1 VSYAVLCYYKIVE
14 LRHKGKA
21 EARSWFGRTYAAL
34 KDDKVLSD
42 EFARFEKACGTERP
56 QDYLYRACRTAV
68 AHANKPFS
76 SDPDD
81 LHELRRLHAAAEV
94 LRAFAR
100 RFIQVELGV
109 SDCSYDGS

>member
-42 EFARFEKACGTERP
+42 EFARFEKA
-56 QDYLYRACRTAV
+56 
-68 AHANKPFS
+68 
-76 SDPDD
+76 
-81 LHELRRLHAAAEV
+81 
-94 LRAFAR
+94 
-100 RFIQVELGV
+100 
-109 SDCSYDGS
+109 